1 MFVIKLLINAYRLI
15 STSCPP
21 GWLDKTKLA
30 VQPAGTF
37 SPTPSPEQIPV
48 EFSNGSLYYTRYTCV
63 YIYVC
68 TFLLLSRHGDNGEIP
83 RSIHD
88 NDRRLLRVPRYKWCT
103 KHSRGACG
111 AAAGDP
117 RVNQPDRSMIYK
129 KGRKRG
135 GGGGGGSCDT
145 GMARMGA
152 RDLRGNSEI
161 LYRVH
166 V

>member
-1 MFVIKLLINAYRLI
+1 M
-15 STSCPP
+15 
-21 GWLDKTKLA
+21 
-30 VQPAGTF
+30 
-37 SPTPSPEQIPV
+37 
-48 EFSNGSLYYTRYTCV
+48 
-63 YIYVC
+63 
-68 TFLLLSRHGDNGEIP
+68 
-83 RSIHD
+83 
-88 NDRRLLRVPRYKWCT
+88 
-103 KHSRGACG
+103 